1 MSRQDVASHAA
12 AFWAAVLFGV
22 SVVATRIVAQQ
33 MPPISLAVLRFGL
46 GSLILLLCLVVVAPG
61 YLYVARRDLALFLLL
76 GAVPFGAFPVL
87 FDAGLRLTTASRGAL
102 MLATMPLWTAVL
114 AWLAREERPDARQM
128 MGIALTIVGVGI
140 VLAEHG
146 LTWQETARTMLGDG
160 MMLAAALCGAVYS
173 ALAPRALARYT
184 ATTVTAYTM
193 AAGVLLLLPGAC
205 TERGW
210 KAAAG
215 LDATGIVLV
224 LFLGLL
230 GGALGYLCLTYSL
243 THLAPTQATIYVNV
257 NPVVA
262 AALAGLLLDE
272 QLTIAFGAGL
282 IAVIGGVLLVNVSA
296 RRPRERRVAP
306 PAVAPPARV

>member
-114 AWLAREERPDARQM
+114 AWLAREERPDARQ
-128 MGIALTIVGVGI
+128 
-140 VLAEHG
+140 EP
-146 LTWQETARTMLGDG
+146 ARTMLGDG

-243 THLAPTQATIYVNV
+243 THLAPTQATIYVNE